1 MNITT
6 RKSENIL
13 NLNKT
18 KETEFLFEELRNSKK
33 DGKEVVSI
41 VKLITSKLA
50 ESYMNHD
57 FEKFKRFVMKQI
69 ANEVSNIKN
78 SKKSIFDILEESAR
92 LLRFDSNSI
101 RINKVP
107 FVEGDYVVIKES
119 NAISSLVISKIEDK
133 NITIQNTNNMDDSK
147 TLSVSEFKNIIDL
160 DVSQKLKCLSIP
172 LKLSSGDALI
182 IGEEIKDALD
192 ILARNIKD
200 DCLRDKFQSNCID
213 RLQCYNEDLH
223 HTIMD
228 IVNIEWKNLN
238 LDKGSISIGDR
249 HFYIGSYVSLKGEPN
264 LHNIVIKDIK
274 NEEVY
279 LEHKFIKS
287 KFSKKMT
294 HSEFYNKAFLFSDVF
309 EESKKSVEWC
319 DSMYNSDMLSM
330 LLSEGVLRLNDE
342 KGAKFNIKNNP
353 SVYVNDIEVVLK
365 DRVSNIDESVIS
377 EHYISSCLNLI
388 NNKSISNSYCKNR
401 SLIDS
406 LDAIWENMN
415 VSQQVFSID
424 KKTYKVGD
432 FIAMKGYNGVQKFKI
447 DSITPGAIVIST
459 LYKDESIVKTYPSV
473 NELKKNVWL
482 LSDIKH
488 MELKYINY
496 MSELP
501 FEKILNMK
509 HIIENMDSNI
519 DLSSDSL
526 YINNLMDKLDCEIKE
541 RVLLYSCLL
550 NKTDYMLYIC
560 EAIKNSSVYKDNLE
574 LLSNK
579 DKFVLLLKE
588 ATITHV
594 EKLEGIILGEIT
606 NNPNNFIFKDMR
618 GREYKFSYKSVYT
631 MLTKEEIENDSENDM
646 IDECSFEEIKVNSKE
661 IDDSLDELNDF
672 NLEIINKDID
682 IEIVETCTEEVYL
695 VDETVENVEDNNNSS
710 ETKDTL
716 KISKNEL
723 FESIAQHIYDE
734 NKSYFDSAIFSKKN
748 TIKQYLETT
757 INEKTEFTSALIGKG
772 RLHIDIDK
780 KYLLFNINGY
790 DEFKI
795 SLNSFVNKLKK
806 KQENKIE
813 QFSFFDLI

>member
-1 MNITT
+1 MNMTL
-6 RKSENIL
+6 RKSGKIL
-13 NLNKT
+13 DLNRT
-18 KETEFLFEELRNSKK
+18 KETEFLFEELRNSEK
-33 DGKEVVSI
+33 DGKEIVSI

-50 ESYMNHD
+50 ESYKNHE
-57 FEKFKRFVMKQI
+57 FEKFKRFVMKEI
-69 ANEVSNIKN
+69 ANEISNIKD
-78 SKKSIFDILEESAR
+78 SKKSIFDILEESAK

-107 FVEGDYVVIKES
+107 FVEGDYVVIKD
-119 NAISSLVISKIEDK
+119 NNTISSLVISKIQD
-133 NITIQNTNNMDDSK
+133 NSITIQNTNDIEDCK
-147 TLSVSEFKNIIDL
+147 TLSVSEFKDIVDL
-160 DVSQKLKCLSIP
+160 DISQKLKCLSIP

-182 IGEEIKDALD
+182 IGEEIKNALD
-192 ILARNIKD
+192 VLARNIKD
-200 DCLRDKFQSNCID
+200 DCLKEKFSTNCID
-213 RLQCYNEDLH
+213 KLQCYNEDLH
-223 HTIMD
+223 RTIMD
-228 IVNIEWKNLN
+228 IVSVEWKSLN
-238 LDKGSISIGDR
+238 LDKDTVSIGDR

-264 LHNIVIKDIK
+264 LHNIIIK
-274 NEEVY
+274 NITDEEVY

-287 KFSKKMT
+287 KFSTRMNR
-294 HSEFYNKAFLFSDVF
+294 SEFYNKVFLFSDVF
-309 EESKKSVEWC
+309 EESKETVEWS
-319 DSMYNSDMLSM
+319 DSIYSSEMLSM

-353 SVYVNDIEVVLK
+353 SAYVKDIEIVLK
-365 DRVSNIDESVIS
+365 DRVSDVDESVIS
-377 EHYISSCLNLI
+377 EHYISNCLNLI
-388 NNKSISNSYCKNR
+388 NNKSISNSFCKNR
-401 SLIDS
+401 SLMDS

-501 FEKILNMK
+501 FEKILDMK
-509 HIIENMDSNI
+509 HVIENMDSNI

-526 YINNLMDKLDCEIKE
+526 YINNLIDKLDCEVKE

-574 LLSNK
+574 LISNK
-579 DKFVLLLKE
+579 SKFTSLLKE
-588 ATITHV
+588 MTINHV
-594 EKLEGIILGEIT
+594 EKLEGIILGEIY
-606 NNPNNFIFKDMR
+606 NNPNNFVFKDTR
-618 GREYKFSYKSVYT
+618 GKEYKFSYSAVYT
-631 MLTKEEIENDSENDM
+631 MLTKEELTDDFKNEDVN
-646 IDECSFEEIKVNSKE
+646 ECSVEEIRVVPKE
-661 IDDSLDELNDF
+661 ILTPMDESHSIDLDVK
-672 NLEIINKDID
+672 NKDIISD
-682 IEIVETCTEEVYL
+682 ISEVSIEEV
-695 VDETVENVEDNNNSS
+695 EIEEIPSNNINTNDNISK
-710 ETKDTL
+710 EKDTL

-723 FESIAQHIYDE
+723 FESIAQHIYDK

-748 TIKQYLETT
+748 TIKLYLENI
-757 INEKTEFTSALIGKG
+757 INNKKEFTSALMGEGKI
-772 RLHIDIDK
+772 HIDIDR
-780 KYLLFNINGY
+780 KYLFFNVEGY

-795 SLNSFVNKLKK
+795 SLNSFINKLKK
-806 KQENKIE
+806 KQEAKVE